1 MSFCLC
7 EHECSSRDTCLFHV
21 PLTEGKRAILRK
33 VTEGHVIIIGGAED
47 KVRERVI
54 LTRFIKLAGGADAR
68 IAVISTASSL
78 GPLAGEMYR
87 RVFGE
92 LGAAEVHPIHTV
104 TRTQANDPA

>member
-1 MSFCLC
+1 MHGEIL
-7 EHECSSRDTCLFHV
+7 HHHQR
-21 PLTEGKRAILRK
+21 GILRRM
-33 VTEGHVIIIGGAED
+33 TEGHVIIIGGAED

-54 LTRFIKLAGGADAR
+54 LARFIQLAGGPDAR

-92 LGAAEVHPIHTV
+92 LGASDVYPIHTT
-104 TRTQANDPA
+104 TRAQANEPTAARIGRATRRASS